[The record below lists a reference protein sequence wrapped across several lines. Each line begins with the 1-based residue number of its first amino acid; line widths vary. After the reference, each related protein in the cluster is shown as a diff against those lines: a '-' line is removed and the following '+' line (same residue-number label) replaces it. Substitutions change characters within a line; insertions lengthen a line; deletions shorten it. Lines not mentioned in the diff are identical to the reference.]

1 MCSQIAI
8 IVALHIDLTS
18 KPSCLEFHKRG
29 CGLEDICFHG
39 GFENDGLKKVKLEF
53 PEHDVLKVEEIQDDL
68 ESCIL
73 KARCDK
79 GLHD

>member
-1 MCSQIAI
+1 MSRAPDRC
-8 IVALHIDLTS
+8 H
-18 KPSCLEFHKRG
+18 
-29 CGLEDICFHG
+29 GLEDIYSHG
-39 GFENDGLKKVKLEF
+39 GFENDQLKKVKLEF
-53 PEHDVLKVEEIQDDL
+53 PKHDVLEVEKTQDDL